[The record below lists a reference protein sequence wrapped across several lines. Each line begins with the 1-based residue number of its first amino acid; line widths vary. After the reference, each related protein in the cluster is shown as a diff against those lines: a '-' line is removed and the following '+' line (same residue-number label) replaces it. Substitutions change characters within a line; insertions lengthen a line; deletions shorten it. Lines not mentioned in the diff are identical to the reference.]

1 MMRWVFFSIA
11 VIVVAAIAT
20 VGSTFLPADTSKN
33 LVLTGNDKP
42 SGPPASIAV
51 EGELVYDF
59 GKKSQWTEGNH
70 SWTIVNNGKGEAR
83 LNSGETSCSCTKAKF
98 PEGDNVTLAPGK
110 STTVTVGYN
119 TKTWD
124 HFHHWAHIL
133 IQNDPSQQ
141 QVELVIEG
149 KVFPPVVT
157 FPSEPVVNMLKIKND
172 APHPYQIAVGSQDIP
187 DMKITEVLTNPAIFS
202 TEIQPL
208 NADECK
214 QFKLDKGS
222 KVIVNLK
229 PGAVL
234 GPFTE
239 ELVIKTDHPKKP
251 EIKMTLTGKVEGPI
265 ELMPE
270 RFRLLDV
277 TTKGG
282 GSQKLK
288 LWVRGQKTT
297 KFTVEKKPKD
307 LDVQI
312 TPTGNGSETSS
323 QYEVTVTVPPGQ
335 STKSNVNDEIIL
347 KTDHPNASE
356 VKIPV
361 AVYIRSS

>member
-1 MMRWVFFSIA
+1 MMRWVFFSVA
-11 VIVVAAIAT
+11 VIVVAAVAT
-20 VGSTFLPADTSKN
+20 VGSTFLPADSPKN
-33 LVLTGNDKP
+33 VVLTGLEKP
-42 SGPPASIAV
+42 SGPAASVAV
-51 EGELVYDF
+51 EGALTFDF
-59 GKKSQWTEGNH
+59 GKKSQWTEGDHN
-70 SWTIVNNGKGEAR
+70 WTIVNKGPGEAR
-83 LNSGETSCSCTKAKF
+83 LSIGDKSCSCTTAKF
-98 PEGDNVTLAPGK
+98 AEGDKVTLPAGK
-110 STTVTVGYN
+110 STTATLGYN

-133 IQNDPSQQ
+133 IQNDPTQQ

-157 FPSEPVVNMLKIKND
+157 FPAEPTVNMLKINND
-172 APHPYQIAVGSQDIP
+172 TPHPYPIAIGSQDLP
-187 DMKITEVLTNPAIFS
+187 DTKITEALTNPAMFS

-214 QFKLDKGS
+214 QLKLDKGN
-222 KVIVNLK
+222 KVVVTLK

-239 ELVIKTDHPKKP
+239 ELVVKTDHPKKP
-251 EIKMTLTGKVEGPI
+251 EIRMTLIGKVEGPI
-265 ELMPE
+265 ELVPE
-270 RFRLLDV
+270 RLRLLDV
-277 TTKGG
+277 TTRAG
-282 GSQKLK
+282 GSAKLR

-307 LDVQI
+307 IDVQI
-312 TPTGNGSETSS
+312 TPTGNGSENSS
-323 QYEVTVTVPPGQ
+323 QYELTVTVPPGQ

-347 KTDHPNASE
+347 KTDHPRAGE

-361 AVYIRSS
+361 AVYVRSS